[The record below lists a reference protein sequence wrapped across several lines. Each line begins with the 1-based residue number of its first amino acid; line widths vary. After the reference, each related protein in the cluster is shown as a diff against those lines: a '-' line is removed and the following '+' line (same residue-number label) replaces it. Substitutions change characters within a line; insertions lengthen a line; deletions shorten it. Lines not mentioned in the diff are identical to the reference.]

1 MEQESPTDTP
11 EQEQHSC
18 GETKWEPDSQA
29 SEEGKKP
36 EFSEEFQNVVICVEG
51 LLKYH

>member
-18 GETKWEPDSQA
+18 GETKWEPDSQD
-29 SEEGKKP
+29 SGEGKYL
-36 EFSEEFQNVVICVEG
+36 EFSDEFQNFVI
-51 LLKYH
+51 